1 MQNDTHGG
9 RALDAS
15 RADKGSGV
23 ADLRGRHGGCNC
35 GGRPTNHRR
44 NDVNIYSSAPHARRY
59 DRQLPIEDYQVYPAR
74 ILLAEDDPDLRS
86 LLASELRKD
95 GYIVEEARTGY
106 DLLELLGTLTLRSE
120 VCDLLITDIRMPGL
134 NGLAIAEALRDGI
147 TRGTS
152 GTPIILIT
160 AFGDDATHAEAERLG
175 ATIFDKPFDLD
186 ELRSCI
192 RSMINPVSP

>member
-1 MQNDTHGG
+1 
-9 RALDAS
+9 
-15 RADKGSGV
+15 
-23 ADLRGRHGGCNC
+23 
-35 GGRPTNHRR
+35 
-44 NDVNIYSSAPHARRY
+44 VNIYSSAPHARRH
-59 DRQLPIEDYQVYPAR
+59 DRHLPIEDYQVYPAR
-74 ILLAEDDPDLRS
+74 ILLAEDDPDLRA

-106 DLLELLGTLTLRSE
+106 DLLELLGSLTLRSE

-134 NGLAIAEALRDGI
+134 NGLAIAEALRDGV

-160 AFGDDATHAEAERLG
+160 AFGDDATHAEAQRLG

-192 RSMINPVSP
+192 RSMINPASP